1 MVAGIAKQAKA
12 VRAADRIQRDR
23 TVAANDT
30 TKEKKS
36 GGRRYHRLGDLLIA
50 AGLITQEQLDE
61 GLRLQKGSG
70 KRLGTVLQEHGFIT
84 ESDLIEALQ
93 MQLGIEFIDLSKVNI
108 PTELAQVVPK
118 NIAKQYQVVPVRII
132 RDELYLAMSDPLNFY
147 AIEEV
152 RKAVRRRV
160 VPMVAMSA
168 AVERAIQV
176 LYGNE
181 GAAKA
186 IEEMKR
192 EVATSGEDNLA
203 ALDTSFTANVV
214 GEESANQAPAIRLVN
229 AIIERAVTER
239 ASDIHLEPRENE
251 FSVRMRIDGLLRD
264 ILTVPRELQTAV
276 TSRLKVMSNMDIT
289 ERRIP
294 QDGRFNV
301 RIRDKD
307 VDLRVSTLPTVY
319 GEKIVARILD
329 KTSMKLERSA
339 IGLTG
344 DDIEKY
350 LRLIKIKNG
359 VILIVGPTGSGKSTT
374 MYTMIGDLNRREVNL
389 VTLEDPVEYNID
401 GVNQVQINE
410 KTGMTFAGGLRS
422 ILRQDPDI
430 IGIGEIRDGETAE
443 IAMRSAITGHV
454 VISTIHTSDAVGTI
468 ERLTDMGVEPY
479 LVASA
484 LKGVFSQRLV
494 RKICPNCK
502 EAYEATEEEQDE
514 LGLKPKPGRIFYK
527 GKGCPECFD
536 TGYRGRTGVFEIFP
550 LTIKVR
556 RMIANHAS
564 REEIE
569 NVLTDPESGFVSL
582 RENALK
588 LVEEGV
594 TTVEEVLRV
603 VYEDI

>member
-1 MVAGIAKQAKA
+1 MAPTSNTTSKKQ
-12 VRAADRIQRDR
+12 
-23 TVAANDT
+23 N
-30 TKEKKS
+30 
-36 GGRRYHRLGDLLIA
+36 RRPQRLGDLLLA
-50 AGLITQEQLDE
+50 SGLINEEQLAE
-61 GLRLQKGSG
+61 GLALQKGSG
-70 KRLGTVLQEHGFIT
+70 KRLGEVLQDHGIIT

-93 MQLGIEFIDLSKVNI
+93 MQLGIEFVDLGKINI

-118 NIAKQYQVVPVRII
+118 NIAKQYQVVPVRVF

-160 VPMVAMSA
+160 VPMVAMSS
-168 AVERAIQV
+168 AVERAIQI

-192 EVATSGEDNLA
+192 EAALSGEGSGELA
-203 ALDTSFTANVV
+203 DAAFTSSIV
-214 GEESANQAPAIRLVN
+214 GEESAAQAPAIRLVN
-229 AIIERAVTER
+229 AIIERAVTEH
-239 ASDIHLEPRENE
+239 ASDIHMEPREE
-251 FSVRMRIDGLLRD
+251 ELSVRMRIDGLLRD
-264 ILTVPRELQTAV
+264 ILTVPRELQAAV
-276 TSRLKVMSNMDIT
+276 ISRIKVMSNMDIT
-289 ERRIP
+289 ERRVP

-301 RIRDKD
+301 KVRDKD
-307 VDLRVSTLPTVY
+307 IDLRISTLPTVY
-319 GEKIVARILD
+319 GEKIVARLLD
-329 KTSMKLERSA
+329 KSGMRLNRDS
-339 IGLTG
+339 IGLRG
-344 DDIEKY
+344 DDIHKYEK
-350 LRLIKIKNG
+350 LIRIKSG

-374 MYTMIGDLNRREVNL
+374 MYSMIHDLNKRDVNL

-410 KTGMTFAGGLRS
+410 KTGMTFAKGLRA

-454 VISTIHTSDAVGTI
+454 VLSTIHTSDAVGTI

-502 EAYEATEEEQDE
+502 QAYTPDEEEQDE
-514 LGLKPKPGRIFYK
+514 LGLPYRPDRVFYK
-527 GKGCPECFD
+527 GCGCPECFD

-550 LTIKVR
+550 LGIKVR
-556 RMIANHAS
+556 RMIAARKG
-564 REEIE
+564 REAIE
-569 NVLTDPESGFVSL
+569 AMLTDPSSGFVAL
-582 RENALK
+582 KENALK

-594 TTVEEVLRV
+594 TTAEEVLRV